1 MDYAALRA
9 EIDNDPAGLGLAAM
23 TPEQIQAALTT
34 NTVATT
40 RHVPLD
46 ELQAMLMST
55 VSDGSPVP
63 AWWVIKGAAAAN
75 PVAEMA
81 FDLFSSRL
89 KALDTTLPTV
99 QGLLAQ
105 LVATGVL
112 TQALADTVVGM
123 AATNIPRGV
132 ALFGRVP
139 NVLEIQLAMLEG

>member
-1 MDYAALRA
+1 
-9 EIDNDPAGLGLAAM
+9 
-23 TPEQIQAALTT
+23 
-34 NTVATT
+34 
-40 RHVPLD
+40 
-46 ELQAMLMST
+46 MLMST
-55 VSDGSPVP
+55 VPDGSPVP

-123 AATNIPRGV
+123 ANVTLPRGE
-132 ALFGRVP
+132 ALFGSIP
-139 NVLEIQLAMLEG
+139 TILEIQFAQLD

>member
-9 EIDNDPAGLGLAAM
+9 EIDNDPEALGLTTM

-55 VSDGSPVP
+55 VPDGSPVP
-63 AWWVIKGAAAAN
+63 AWWVIKGAAAVN

-112 TQALADTVVGM
+112 TQALADTVIGM
-123 AATNIPRGV
+123 ANVVLPRGE
-132 ALFGRVP
+132 ALFGSIP
-139 NVLEIQLAMLEG
+139 TVLEIQFAQLD

>member
-9 EIDNDPAGLGLAAM
+9 EINNDPAGLGLASMA
-23 TPEQIQAALTT
+23 PEQIQAALTT

-55 VSDGSPVP
+55 VPDGSPVP
-63 AWWVIKGAAAAN
+63 AWWVIKGAAAVN

-112 TQALADTVVGM
+112 TQALADTVIGM
-123 AATNIPRGV
+123 ANVTLPRGE
-132 ALFGRVP
+132 ALFGSIP
-139 NVLEIQLAMLEG
+139 TILEIQFALLD

>member
-1 MDYAALRA
+1 MDYQALRT
-9 EIDNDPAGLGLAAM
+9 EIDTDPAGLGLTTM

-34 NTVATT
+34 NTVETT

-55 VSDGSPVP
+55 VPDGSPVP

-89 KALDTTLPTV
+89 KALDTSLPTV

-123 AATNIPRGV
+123 ANVTLPRGE
-132 ALFGRVP
+132 ALFGAIP
-139 NVLEIQLAMLEG
+139 TILEIQFAQLD

>member
-1 MDYAALRA
+1 MDYAALRS
-9 EIDNDPAGLGLAAM
+9 EIDNDPEALGYPAM

-55 VSDGSPVP
+55 VPDGSPVP
-63 AWWVIKGAAAAN
+63 AWWIIKSAAAAN

-123 AATNIPRGV
+123 AATTIPRGV

>member
-1 MDYAALRA
+1 MDYQALRT
-9 EIDNDPAGLGLAAM
+9 EIDTDPAGLGLTTM

-55 VSDGSPVP
+55 VPDGSPVP
-63 AWWVIKGAAAAN
+63 AWWVIKGAAASN

-89 KALDTTLPTV
+89 KALDTSLQTV

-112 TQALADTVVGM
+112 TQALADTVIGM
-123 AATNIPRGV
+123 ANVVLPRGE
-132 ALFGRVP
+132 ALFGSIP
-139 NVLEIQLAMLEG
+139 TILEIQFAQLD